1 MKKYFTFNA
10 FHVTGIIKRLSIA
23 LAIGLLFSSIPVTNA
38 FAAALPPAKRVE
50 LHNTAGGVKISW
62 GNVSHAYKY
71 EVYRSTNGGG
81 FSKIATLKKQ
91 NAWKY
96 TDVKTKNAEGNTY
109 AYYIRALAKKNVY
122 TPSISATK
130 SIVRICPIKN
140 LKLKNIRPGVIIQCS
155 WEGHKN
161 IDGYEIKVAA
171 DGLKTFIV
179 RRAGRSTTIKLVKIY
194 SGKTYRIQA
203 RPYKRVGNTIY
214 FGNWCN
220 SKKIRARYMR

>member
-1 MKKYFTFNA
+1 MKKSFYLKP
-10 FHVTGIIKRLSIA
+10 FHVTGMIKRLSIA
-23 LAIGLLFSSIPVTNA
+23 LAIGLLFSLIPVTNSS
-38 FAAALPPAKRVE
+38 AATLPPAQKVA
-50 LHNTAGGVKISW
+50 LHNTAGGIRITW
-62 GNVSHAYKY
+62 GNVPHAYQY

-96 TDVKTKNAEGNTY
+96 TDAKTKNKEGTTY
-109 AYYIRALAKKNVY
+109 SYYVRAIAKKNAY
-122 TPSISATK
+122 DPSVSETK
-130 SIVRICPIKN
+130 SIVRVCPIKK
-140 LKLKNIRPGVIIQCS
+140 LRLKNIKTGVIIQCS
-155 WEGHKN
+155 WESHTN
-161 IDGYEIKVAA
+161 IDGYEVKVAA

-179 RRAGRSTTIKLVKIY
+179 RSAGRSTTIKLVKIY

-203 RPYKRVGNTIY
+203 RPYKKAGDTYY